1 MILGSG
7 ETSRLYRGVKDG
19 KGLVDSVNASSYTPR
34 DAGLLFVGGTLS
46 PEKARAALKEILLET
61 FRMAAAPP
69 EGAELAR
76 AKTATETDFLYS
88 LESQSALARHVG
100 FYETTLNDASFERTY
115 LRKIRAVTADDIRAT
130 AKKYLS
136 PGNLTVSAVLPA
148 GKGGLLPAEEV
159 RAIAREAFAE
169 ATAPPASAEKK
180 RTVVKEVLA
189 NGIRVIVRENRAV
202 PVVAVQAGFLAGVRG
217 EPKDKGGVSG
227 LTAGM
232 LVKGTA
238 HRTAREIS
246 EAVEN
251 MAADLSGYSGRN
263 SFGLQGK
270 FLQRD
275 FEKGFGLFAE
285 SLLEPA
291 FPADELEKKRIETL
305 GAIKQQKDQLA
316 QATILLFLGAQYG
329 DHPYGRNPLGTEN
342 SVRAMTPADLNAYYE
357 RWADP
362 RNMVI
367 AVSGDIDAGEALAA
381 VRKAFGGM
389 PRRPGYAALG
399 SLPVPSH
406 DAVLKVEERRDKQ
419 QAHFVIG
426 YTGAR
431 FTDPDRYALDVLGS
445 ALAGMGGRLF
455 VNLRDKKSLAYSVTS
470 FSSEQVDPGFFAFY
484 MGTSMEKL
492 DGAIDDTLA
501 EIADVK
507 KGGVTRDEFERAKKW
522 MIGTYEIG
530 LQSNGSYADKMVYN
544 ELYGTGYE
552 ETFAAPEKIAAVAFE
567 DVNRLAA
574 SVLDPDKYT
583 IAILR
588 GK

>member
-1 MILGSG
+1 MAPS
-7 ETSRLYRGVKDG
+7 D
-19 KGLVDSVNASSYTPR
+19 
-34 DAGLLFVGGTLS
+34 
-46 PEKARAALKEILLET
+46 LK
-61 FRMAAAPP
+61 
-69 EGAELAR
+69 
-76 AKTATETDFLYS
+76 
-88 LESQSALARHVG
+88 
-100 FYETTLNDASFERTY
+100 
-115 LRKIRAVTADDIRAT
+115 
-130 AKKYLS
+130 
-136 PGNLTVSAVLPA
+136 
-148 GKGGLLPAEEV
+148 
-159 RAIAREAFAE
+159 
-169 ATAPPASAEKK
+169 
-180 RTVVKEVLA
+180 
-189 NGIRVIVRENRAV
+189 
-202 PVVAVQAGFLAGVRG
+202 
-217 EPKDKGGVSG
+217 
-227 LTAGM
+227 
-232 LVKGTA
+232 
-238 HRTAREIS
+238 
-246 EAVEN
+246 
-251 MAADLSGYSGRN
+251 
-263 SFGLQGK
+263 
-270 FLQRD
+270 
-275 FEKGFGLFAE
+275 
-285 SLLEPA
+285 
-291 FPADELEKKRIETL
+291 
-305 GAIKQQKDQLA
+305 
-316 QATILLFLGAQYG
+316 
-329 DHPYGRNPLGTEN
+329 
-342 SVRAMTPADLNAYYE
+342 AYYE

-367 AVSGDIDAGEALAA
+367 AVSGDIDAEEALAA

-426 YTGAR
+426 YRGAR

-484 MGTSMEKL
+484 MGTSADKL
-492 DGAIDDTLA
+492 DVAIADTLA

-544 ELYGTGYE
+544 ELYGTGYG

-574 SVLDPDKYT
+574 SVLDVGKYT